1 MVSIETSMFICAS
14 SSLACSSRFRLFW
27 ILLIRLSEL
36 EFLDGFLY
44 GAASQGF
51 TEASSPFVE
60 ARFFSEIESHVF
72 ACFLEATVT
81 DTSLVDAIR
90 DVLVARFVKFRV
102 ACC

>member
-1 MVSIETSMFICAS
+1 
-14 SSLACSSRFRLFW
+14 
-27 ILLIRLSEL
+27 
-36 EFLDGFLY
+36 
-44 GAASQGF
+44 
-51 TEASSPFVE
+51 
-60 ARFFSEIESHVF
+60 VF

>member
-36 EFLDGFLY
+36 EFLDCFLY
-44 GAASQGF
+44 GVASQGF
-51 TEASSPFVE
+51 TEGSSSFVE
-60 ARFFSEIESHVF
+60 ARFFSEIVF
-72 ACFLEATVT
+72 ACFLEGAVT
-81 DTSLVDAIR
+81 DTSPVDAIR
-90 DVLVARFVKFRV
+90 DVLIAMFVEFRV